1 MAERAEVE
9 KALTASRENI
19 EQGNTHLRE
28 LEEAR
33 ARAARLA
40 GEERAAL
47 DAQRLQWQ
55 DLRTRR
61 GGLADQ
67 VAEQGANV
75 ELVAPQIDA
84 AATVEQWEA
93 DLHRIEQRI
102 TRLGPI
108 NLAAIDEYRSQSER
122 KAYLDEQNDDL
133 DAALNALTGA
143 IREIDSETRVRF
155 RETFDKVNT
164 RLQELFPKV
173 FGGGSAELE
182 LTGDDLLDTG
192 VTLMARPP
200 GKRNSSIHLLSGGE
214 KALTAI
220 SLIMSI
226 FHLNPSPVCMLDEVD
241 APLDD
246 TNVGRYAGLI
256 KEMSSEVQFIFVTHN
271 KIAMEMADQLMGVT
285 MQEPGVSRLVTVDM
299 DKAVALAQA

>member
-9 KALTASRENI
+9 KSLTASRENI